1 MLLIGQDEQARVK
14 VFRFESFWLQY
25 PSFYRPLNSTNPLAI
40 FRLKLSRLARD
51 LKRWESKQVGD
62 IKLQLAI
69 ANEVIFQLDLAQE
82 SRNLSTD
89 ERTFYSTLKSKVLG
103 LAALNKIKIRQ
114 RLRLTWIRR
123 GDANTKLFH
132 IKASARR
139 RDNFI

>member
-69 ANEVIFQLDLAQE
+69 ANEVIFQLDLA
-82 SRNLSTD
+82 
-89 ERTFYSTLKSKVLG
+89 
-103 LAALNKIKIRQ
+103 
-114 RLRLTWIRR
+114 
-123 GDANTKLFH
+123 
-132 IKASARR
+132 
-139 RDNFI
+139 